1 MFNLDTKMSDVTPR
15 EVRVYSDSKGER
27 PFTNWRRSLRDR
39 RAVTKI
45 EKRLERLEEG
55 NLGDTK
61 SVGGGVFE
69 LRIDYGP
76 GYRIYFGHVSE
87 IIIVLLCGGDKST
100 QDEDILRARQYL
112 NDYRGRKS
120 GV

>member
-1 MFNLDTKMSDVTPR
+1 MPDVTPK
-15 EVRVYSDSKGER
+15 EVRVYFDSKGVR
-27 PFTNWRRSLRDR
+27 PFTVWRKSLRDR

-45 EKRLERLEEG
+45 EKRVERLEEG

-76 GYRIYFGHVSE
+76 EYRIYFGQVRKN
-87 IIIVLLCGGDKST
+87 IIILLCGGHKSS
-100 QDEDILRARQYL
+100 QDEDIQRARQYL
-112 NDYRGRKS
+112 NDYRRRKS